1 MKTLRTLLEGGNVFK
16 DADGKPLTGRINQ
29 SDVPATVA
37 WLEQLT
43 GLDFTTDID
52 PDTKKPRR
60 WLGSTGKAPTS
71 GDLDLAVDL
80 NDISKDQLAAK
91 LTQWIVGHKLPP
103 DEWIKK
109 GGEVHLR
116 TPIQGRPDLGYVQT
130 DFMFFSNLDWGTFY
144 YNQGA
149 GSAYKGMNRAV
160 LMSSLAK
167 HYGLT
172 LGSNGVFSRANKQL
186 ITMDPD
192 EAARMILGPKATRA
206 NLSTVETIFAALAQD
221 KDREVKIKDFREY
234 LNKEGLQQPDAVTE
248 DADTYFLAR
257 LRDRIVN
264 QGMQPLVERE
274 SANPYTIYE
283 AAAVGV
289 GGRAKGIE
297 HLEDYVFREG
307 TAGVN
312 KALAIVAAFNKD
324 SKTASVKWDGKPAVV
339 FGRKPETGE
348 FVLTDDSGFGAVGY
362 DGLFTSTRAIANNL
376 SQRDANAAAKGNLAN
391 RVQTL
396 LPTYQTVWP
405 LLEAATP
412 ENFRGYVKGDLM
424 YWGKTDQPLP
434 PTEQEIVS
442 GVVYQSAGLLVFKP
456 NTVAYRIPVKSTL
469 GKSILN
475 SEVGVAIHTM
485 YEDVGAEKQPLKGV
499 KFNEV
504 PGLFLILPI
513 YAKPVATENPYVAM
527 IKKVLKATGPAIN
540 VLFNPAE
547 LRAMKITDFAKLA
560 VDYINRRVDPNDRAY
575 TGDFSDLVPGFEAW
589 LQSTQTAQKY
599 SNIQQYLDSPT
610 SNRNALQ
617 AAFVLFELLHD
628 LKLDLLGKLDQQV
641 PGNEGWVFATPAG
654 YGKAVNRFDF
664 SARNKARNNPQPG

>member
-1 MKTLRTLLEGGNVFK
+1 
-16 DADGKPLTGRINQ
+16 
-29 SDVPATVA
+29 
-37 WLEQLT
+37 
-43 GLDFTTDID
+43 
-52 PDTKKPRR
+52 
-60 WLGSTGKAPTS
+60 
-71 GDLDLAVDL
+71 
-80 NDISKDQLAAK
+80 
-91 LTQWIVGHKLPP
+91 
-103 DEWIKK
+103 
-109 GGEVHLR
+109 
-116 TPIQGRPDLGYVQT
+116 
-130 DFMFFSNLDWGTFY
+130 
-144 YNQGA
+144 
-149 GSAYKGMNRAV
+149 MNRAV

-172 LGSNGVFSRANKQL
+172 LGSNGVISRANKQL

-192 EAARMILGPKATRA
+192 EAARMILGPKATRD
-206 NLSTVETIFAALAQD
+206 NLSTVETIFAALAKD

-234 LNKEGLQQPDAVTE
+234 LTKEGLAQPDAVTE
-248 DADTYFLAR
+248 HTDTYFLAR

-376 SQRDANAAAKGNLAN
+376 SQRDANATAKGNLAN

-405 LLEAATP
+405 LLEEATP

-469 GKSILN
+469 GQSILN

-499 KFNEV
+499 KFNDV

-610 SNRNALQ
+610 SNRGALQ

>member
-1 MKTLRTLLEGGNVFK
+1 MKSLRTLLEGGNVFK
-16 DADGKPLTGRINQ
+16 DADGQPLTGRINQ

-43 GLDFTTDID
+43 GLEF
-52 PDTKKPRR
+52 PRDR

-71 GDLDLAVDL
+71 GDMDLAVDTSE
-80 NDISKDQLAAK
+80 ISKDQLAAK
-91 LTQWIVGHKLPP
+91 LMQWIASHKLPP
-103 DEWIKK
+103 AEWIKK

-116 TPIQGRPDLGYVQT
+116 TPIQGRPELGYVQT
-130 DFMFFSNLDWGTFY
+130 DFMFFPNLDWGTFY

-167 HYGLT
+167 HYGLK
-172 LGSNGVFSRANKQL
+172 LGANGVFSRTSNQL
-186 ITMDPD
+186 LTMNPD
-192 EAARMILGPKATRA
+192 EAARMILGPRATRD
-206 NLSTVETIFAALAQD
+206 NLSTVETIFAALARD
-221 KDREVKIKDFREY
+221 KDREAKIKDFRDY
-234 LNKEGLQQPDAVTE
+234 LNKEGLPQPDAVTE

-274 SANPYTIYE
+274 AANPYTIYE

-312 KALAIVAAFNKD
+312 KALAIVAAFQQN

-339 FGRKPETGE
+339 FGRKPDTGE

-362 DGLFTSTRAIANNL
+362 DGLFTSTQAIANNL

-405 LLEAATP
+405 LLEEATP
-412 ENFRGYVKGDLM
+412 KNFRGYVKGDLM
-424 YWGKTDQPLP
+424 YWGSTNQPLP
-434 PTEQEIVS
+434 ATEQEIVP
-442 GVVYQSAGLLVFKP
+442 GVVYQSAGLLVFRP
-456 NTVAYRIPVKSTL
+456 NTVTYRIPVDSKL
-469 GKSILN
+469 GQSILN
-475 SEVGVAIHTM
+475 SEVGVAVHTM
-485 YEDVGAEKQPLKGV
+485 YEDAGAEKQPLSGV
-499 KFNEV
+499 RFNDV

-513 YAKPVATENPYVAM
+513 YAKPVEAKNPYIAM
-527 IKKVLKATGPAIN
+527 IKKVLQAHGPAIN